1 MAIFTSYVKLPE
13 GKWDAHPVCQTMPK
27 LVRSRVASCC
37 PHFSSRIA
45 KANKEID
52 TTRAQTMQTM

>member
-1 MAIFTSYVKLPE
+1 MLVYQRVNGMHIQYAK
-13 GKWDAHPVCQTMPK
+13 VCQK
-27 LVRSRVASCC
+27 VRSRVASCC